1 MEFDWNMIINIIS
14 TAVLAIIAYRSMVS
28 DTGIFRMKQRESED
42 KDLILNAEQTK
53 SISLLEKRLESIED
67 ELDDHEKLNAN
78 SFENMYKDFN
88 VMIQEYKKF
97 FDGKAE
103 KIASHDQQLKEL
115 DDKVKKLQLL
125 REKDIEVISEMKSD
139 ISSIKTTLNNLDN
152 GFNEIRQFIF
162 NQSKK

>member
-28 DTGIFRMKQRESED
+28 DTGIFKLKQRENED
-42 KDLILNAEQTK
+42 KDLVVNIEQSK
-53 SISLLEKRLESIED
+53 SIEQFEKRLSSIED

-103 KIASHDQQLKEL
+103 KITSHDQQLKEL
-115 DDKVKKLQLL
+115 DDKVKKLQSL

-139 ISSIKTTLNNLDN
+139 ISSIKTTLTSLDN
-152 GFNEIRQFIF
+152 GFLEIKHYIF
-162 NQSKK
+162 NQGRK